1 MRAVVFAYHNM
12 GITGIRRL
20 MDAGFEIPLV
30 FSHED
35 DPSENIWFGSVTE
48 LCRELDIT
56 NVCPRD
62 PNQHGWIERIKAVR
76 PDIIFSFYYRFVLK
90 AEILAIAPL
99 GAYNLHGSY
108 LPQYRGRN
116 PVNWVLIKGEKQTG
130 VTLHEMVEKPDA
142 GPIVAQKK
150 VDISYEDTA
159 YTLFSK
165 LDEAADEL
173 LRETLPRMKEG
184 RIPKTPMDLSKGSYY
199 GGRKPEDGR
208 IFWDRP
214 AEEIYNLIRAVT
226 RPYPGAFGFLGDEM
240 VTIWWAI
247 PVMETA
253 LEPGKIALHDETALI
268 GSAIGSLMPLEID
281 VNGRDL
287 KDSSLLNYFK
297 DHEGETMQ

>member
-1 MRAVVFAYHNM
+1 VRAVVFAYHNM

-20 MDAGFEIPLV
+20 KDAGFDIPLV

-62 PNQHGWIERIKAVR
+62 PNQHGWIERIKAAK
-76 PDIIFSFYYRFVLK
+76 PEIIFSFYYRFVLK
-90 AEILAIAPL
+90 PEILAIAPL

-150 VDISYEDTA
+150 VNISHEDTA

-173 LRETLPRMKEG
+173 LREILPRMKEG
-184 RIPKTPMDLSKGSYY
+184 EIPKTPMDLSKGSYY

-208 IFWDRP
+208 IFWDKP
-214 AEEIYNLIRAVT
+214 ADEIYNLIRAVT
-226 RPYPGAFGFLGDEM
+226 RPYPGAFGFLGDEL
-240 VTIWWAI
+240 IIFWWA
-247 PVMETA
+247 ETVNEFTPA
-253 LEPGKIALHDETALI
+253 PGKIASQGDIVLI
-268 GSAIGSLMPLEID
+268 GTGYGCIKPLEIE
-281 VNGRDL
+281 VNGKVLMNQDL
-287 KDSSLLNYFK
+287 HAYFK
-297 DHEGETMQ
+297 DHEGEVVQ